1 VEELKMTQPK
11 RFRMLSVLIAVVL
24 AVFALSFAPL
34 TAQALGEVSHPN
46 DIFTTVYDQA
56 SPSVVAI
63 SVATE
68 QAGGS
73 GSGFVID
80 TQGHIITNAHVVD
93 EAIEIIV
100 NFLDGTITRAELIG
114 IDLASDIAV
123 IKVDLPTSQ
132 LNPIPFGNS
141 DDLIIGQTVLAIGS
155 PFGQRW
161 TLTSGIVS
169 ALDRTIQGLT
179 QFSVGG
185 VIQTDASI
193 NPGNSGGPLINLSG
207 EVIGVNSQIISQ
219 SRSSSGIGFAIP
231 ANLTYRVAQ
240 TLIEKG
246 EMEYSYIGISGG
258 DVTLNTMEM
267 LDLPNN
273 FRGVV
278 VGSIVEDGPAA
289 NSNLQEVAETRTN
302 SGELVDIRADIITA
316 IDGTTVNGMN
326 DLITYLARNTQPDQT
341 VTLTVLRNGVD
352 GIQISITLGKR

>member
-1 VEELKMTQPK
+1 MKLLK
-11 RFRMLSVLIAVVL
+11 RFNTLSILVIVVL
-24 AVFALSFAPL
+24 AISAISFAPVA
-34 TAQALGEVSHPN
+34 TQALGEVTHPN
-46 DIFTTVYDQA
+46 DIFTKVYDQA

-63 SVATE
+63 NVLTD

-80 TQGHIITNAHVVD
+80 KEGHIVTNAHVVD
-93 EAIEIIV
+93 EATEIIV

-114 IDLASDIAV
+114 SDLASDIAV
-123 IKVDLPTSQ
+123 IKVDLPADQ
-132 LNPIPFGNS
+132 LQPIPFGNS

-193 NPGNSGGPLINLSG
+193 NPGNSGGPLINLNG
-207 EVIGVNSQIISQ
+207 EVIGVNSQIISE
-219 SRSSSGIGFAIP
+219 SRSSSGVGFSIP

-240 TLIEKG
+240 KLIETG
-246 EMEYSYIGISGG
+246 EVEYSYIGISGG
-258 DVTLNTMEM
+258 DVTLNIMEL

-273 FRGVV
+273 FQGVV
-278 VGSIVEDGPAA
+278 ISDIVEDGPAA
-289 NSNLQEVAETRTN
+289 DSNLQKMAETRTN
-302 SGELVDIRADIITA
+302 NGDLIDIRADIITG
-316 IDGTTVNGMN
+316 IDGTPIAGMN
-326 DLITYLARNTQPDQT
+326 DLITYLAQNTQPNQT
-341 VTLTVLRNGVD
+341 VTLTVSRNGVNNV
-352 GIQISITLGKR
+352 QIPITLGKR

>member
-1 VEELKMTQPK
+1 MKLLK
-11 RFRMLSVLIAVVL
+11 RFNILSILVIVVL
-24 AVFALSFAPL
+24 AISAISFAPVA
-34 TAQALGEVSHPN
+34 TQALGEVTHPN
-46 DIFTTVYDQA
+46 DIFTKVYDQA

-63 SVATE
+63 NVLTD

-80 TQGHIITNAHVVD
+80 KEGHIVTNAHVVD
-93 EAIEIIV
+93 EATEIIV

-114 IDLASDIAV
+114 SDLASDIAV
-123 IKVDLPTSQ
+123 IKVDLPADQ
-132 LNPIPFGNS
+132 LQPIPFGNS

-193 NPGNSGGPLINLSG
+193 NPGNSGGPLINLNG
-207 EVIGVNSQIISQ
+207 EVIGVNSQIISE
-219 SRSSSGIGFAIP
+219 SRSSSGVGFSIP

-240 TLIEKG
+240 KLIETG
-246 EMEYSYIGISGG
+246 EVEYSYIGISGG
-258 DVTLNTMEM
+258 DVTLNIMEL

-273 FRGVV
+273 FQGVV
-278 VGSIVEDGPAA
+278 ISDIVEDGPAA
-289 NSNLQEVAETRTN
+289 DSNLQKMAETRTN
-302 SGELVDIRADIITA
+302 NGDLIDIRADIITG
-316 IDGTTVNGMN
+316 IDGTPIAGMN
-326 DLITYLARNTQPDQT
+326 DLITYLAQNTQPNQT
-341 VTLTVLRNGVD
+341 VTLTVSRNGVNNV
-352 GIQISITLGKR
+352 QIPITLGKR

>member
-1 VEELKMTQPK
+1 MNLIKRSNILSLLFGMMIAMLVVGLAPMQSTQA
-11 RFRMLSVLIAVVL
+11 I
-24 AVFALSFAPL
+24 
-34 TAQALGEVSHPN
+34 GEVTHPN
-46 DIFTTVYDQA
+46 DIFTTVYDDA

-63 SVATE
+63 SALADT
-68 QAGGS
+68 QGGA

-80 TQGHIITNAHVVD
+80 SNGHIVTNAHVVD
-93 EAIEIIV
+93 EATEIIV

-123 IKVDLPTSQ
+123 IKVDLPANQ
-132 LNPIPFGNS
+132 LDPIPFGNS
-141 DDLIIGQTVLAIGS
+141 DDLVIGQTVLAIGS

-193 NPGNSGGPLINLSG
+193 NPGNSGGPLINLNG
-207 EVIGVNSQIISQ
+207 EVVGVNSQIISQ
-219 SRSSSGIGFAIP
+219 SRSSSGVGFAIP
-231 ANLTYRVAQ
+231 ANLTQRVAQ
-240 TLIEKG
+240 TLIAEG
-246 EMEYSYIGISGG
+246 EMNYSYLGIAGG
-258 DVTLNTMEM
+258 DVTLNIMEL

-278 VGSIVEDGPAA
+278 VSDIVDDGPAA
-289 NSNLQEVAETRTN
+289 DSNLQQIAETRTN
-302 SGELVDIRADIITA
+302 DGELVDVRLDIITA
-316 IDGTTVNGMN
+316 IDGTPVGSMN

-341 VTLTVLRNGVD
+341 VTLTVLRNGTETID
-352 GIQISITLGKR
+352 IPLTLGSR

>member
-1 VEELKMTQPK
+1 MKLFK
-11 RFRMLSVLIAVVL
+11 RFNILSILVIAVL
-24 AVFALSFAPL
+24 TFSAISFAPVA
-34 TAQALGEVSHPN
+34 TQALGEVSHPN
-46 DIFTTVYDQA
+46 DIFTRVYDQA

-63 SVATE
+63 GVATE
-68 QAGGS
+68 QGGGS

-80 TQGHIITNAHVVD
+80 SQGHIVTNAHVVD
-93 EAIEIIV
+93 SATEIIV

-114 IDLASDIAV
+114 TDLASDIAV
-123 IKVDLPTSQ
+123 IKVDLPESQ
-132 LNPIPFGNS
+132 LTPISFGNS

-193 NPGNSGGPLINLSG
+193 NPGNSGGPLINLNG
-207 EVIGVNSQIISQ
+207 EVIGVNSQIISE
-219 SRSSSGIGFAIP
+219 SRTSSGIGFSIP

-240 TLIEKG
+240 KLIADG
-246 EMEYSYIGISGG
+246 EVEYSYIGISGG
-258 DVTLNTMEM
+258 DVTLNIMEL

-278 VGSIVEDGPAA
+278 ISDIVEDGPAA
-289 NSNLQEVAETRTN
+289 NTNLHQMSETRTN
-302 SGELVDIRADIITA
+302 NGDLIDISADIITG
-316 IDGTTVNGMN
+316 IDGTAITGMN
-326 DLITYLARNTQPDQT
+326 DLITFLAQNTQPNQT
-341 VTLTVLRNGVD
+341 VTLTVSRNGVEEV
-352 GIQISITLGKR
+352 QIPITLGKR

>member
-1 VEELKMTQPK
+1 MRILR
-11 RFRMLSVLIAVVL
+11 RFNILSVIVAIAI
-24 AVFALSFAPL
+24 AISAISFAP
-34 TAQALGEVSHPN
+34 TNVTQAIGEVTHPN
-46 DIFTTVYDQA
+46 DIFTNVYDEA

-63 SVATE
+63 SVTTE

-80 TQGHIITNAHVVD
+80 SNGHIVTNAHVVD
-93 EAIEIIV
+93 EATEIVV
-100 NFLDGTITRAELIG
+100 NFLDGTVTRAELIG
-114 IDLASDIAV
+114 ADPASDIAV
-123 IKVDLPTSQ
+123 IKVDLPAEQ

-193 NPGNSGGPLINLSG
+193 NPGNSGGPLINLNG
-207 EVIGVNSQIISQ
+207 EVIGVNSQIISE
-219 SRSSSGIGFAIP
+219 SRTSSGIGFAIP
-231 ANLTYRVAQ
+231 ANLTQRVAQ

-246 EMEYSYIGISGG
+246 EMTYSYIGIAGG
-258 DVTLNTMEM
+258 DVSLTIMEL

-273 FRGVV
+273 FRGIVV
-278 VGSIVEDGPAA
+278 SDIVADGPAA
-289 NSNLQEVAETRTN
+289 DSDLQEMAETRTN
-302 SGELVDIRADIITA
+302 DNELVDIRADIITA
-316 IDGTTVNGMN
+316 VDGTKINGMN

-341 VTLTVLRNGVD
+341 ITLTVLRNGTQEV
-352 GIQISITLGKR
+352 QIPITLGSR

>member
-1 VEELKMTQPK
+1 MKLLK
-11 RFRMLSVLIAVVL
+11 RFNILSILVIVVL
-24 AVFALSFAPL
+24 AISAISFAPVA
-34 TAQALGEVSHPN
+34 TQALGEVTHPN
-46 DIFTTVYDQA
+46 DIFTRVYDQA

-63 SVATE
+63 NVLTD

-80 TQGHIITNAHVVD
+80 KEGHIVTNAHVVD
-93 EAIEIIV
+93 EATEIIV

-114 IDLASDIAV
+114 SDLASDIAV
-123 IKVDLPTSQ
+123 IKVDLPADQ
-132 LNPIPFGNS
+132 LQPIPFGNS

-193 NPGNSGGPLINLSG
+193 NPGNSGGPLINLNG
-207 EVIGVNSQIISQ
+207 EVIGVNSQIISE
-219 SRSSSGIGFAIP
+219 SRSSSGVGFSIP

-240 TLIEKG
+240 KLIETG
-246 EMEYSYIGISGG
+246 EVEYSYIGISGG
-258 DVTLNTMEM
+258 DVTLNIMEL

-273 FRGVV
+273 FQGVV
-278 VGSIVEDGPAA
+278 ISDIVEDGPAA
-289 NSNLQEVAETRTN
+289 DSNLQKMAETRTN
-302 SGELVDIRADIITA
+302 NGDLIDIRADIITG
-316 IDGTTVNGMN
+316 IDGTPIAGMN
-326 DLITYLARNTQPDQT
+326 DLITYLAQNTQPNQT
-341 VTLTVLRNGVD
+341 VTLTVSRNGVNNV
-352 GIQISITLGKR
+352 QIPITLGKR